1 MPSPQALPI
10 RVSQRQ
16 KNLLLQIVRRTTNPH
31 RLVRR
36 AKLILAAASGVSN
49 AQITLELELE
59 RGQVRQWRQR
69 WLAATPQLR
78 EAESQ
83 GISDR
88 KLRELIT
95 FHLSDRIRPGTAS
108 SFSTEQVVQIV
119 ALACENPEASGYPVS
134 HWSPTELANEAVKR
148 GIVDKISSRS
158 IGRFL
163 KRSDFTAA
171 SSPLLAQC

>member
-10 RVSQRQ
+10 RLSQRQ
-16 KNLLLQIVRRTTNPH
+16 QNLLLQIVRRTTNPH

-49 AQITLELELE
+49 AQISLQLELE

-69 WLAATPQLR
+69 WLAATPQLS
-78 EAESQ
+78 EAEAQ

-95 FHLSDRIRPGTAS
+95 FHLSDRIRAGTTS
-108 SFSTEQVVQIV
+108 YFRTEQVVQIV
-119 ALACENPEASGYPVS
+119 ALACENPKASGYPVS
-134 HWSPTELANEAVKR
+134 HWSPTELATEAIKR
-148 GIVDKISSRS
+148 GIVEKISPRS

-171 SSPLLAQC
+171 SKPLLAQC